1 MARKKT
7 NKKDKKAK
15 NEEIIEEKIPSN
27 VDPEKVKNVVLVV
40 LMLFIII
47 SVLSLCG
54 IAGQF
59 GDAFEGVLEYIFG
72 FGKYFFPIVLL
83 FLFVFYLTKKS
94 VNKST
99 AFGSVLVFFS
109 LLAFFDLFNVL
120 DNFNY
125 GGIVGK
131 YFLFPFYK
139 LTGPIASFF
148 IMFAIFLIG
157 AVIAFN
163 ININDVLLKFYNLIK
178 SLFRKNKEENIEA
191 GQALQN
197 QYLNNEINNGDNF
210 ENKKTYSPLNSITP
224 NYRVENNINAV
235 VDNKKKSDVPSG
247 GDINTS
253 VAMKKLHVPKKE
265 LYIPIDLLEQ
275 RQGSANAGDVDANT
289 MIIQKTLGN
298 FGINV
303 MMDSVKV
310 GPSVTQYAF
319 KPQEGIKLSRISAL
333 QDDLALAL
341 AANSLR
347 MEAPIPGKSL
357 VGIEVPNK
365 VGAVVSMKE
374 MIDSEEFR
382 NRKSNLSLLLGKD
395 VSGKP
400 YIADLAKMPHL
411 LIAGATGTGKSVCIH
426 GVIASL
432 MFQNSP
438 DELKFI
444 MVDPKRVEM
453 TLYNGIP
460 YLLTPPVTDPRK
472 IVNALKWA
480 VSEMD
485 RRYQILAEAKK
496 INLTSYNESVSE
508 DQKMPYIVIVIDEL
522 ADLMMLSRNEVE
534 PCIIRIAQL
543 ARAVGIH
550 LILATQRPSVNVITG
565 LIKANVPARIAFSVA
580 SSIDSRTVLDETGA
594 EKLIGKGDMLYSAAD
609 TPKPVRIQGAY
620 MSDDEI
626 RKVVLHLKTLDY
638 EVNYDDSIVEKKSL
652 MTNGGVTAS
661 GFNADDDLFEE
672 VVAEVMRSKK
682 ASTSLL
688 QRKFSIGYARAARLM
703 DLLEEAGMIGPA
715 NGAKPREVYITDPAE
730 STSDSEENVEKT
742 NENESFDN
750 INDNNDNQLI

>member
-1 MARKKT
+1 MSRKKN
-7 NKKDKKAK
+7 NKKSKKEK
-15 NEEIIEEKIPSN
+15 QDEIIEEKIPSSI
-27 VDPEKVKNVVLVV
+27 DETKVKNVVLVI
-40 LMLFIII
+40 LLLFIVI

-54 IAGQF
+54 IAGEF
-59 GDAFEGVLEYIFG
+59 GKGFDNVLNFIFG
-72 FGKYFFPIVLL
+72 FGKYFFPVVLS
-83 FLFVFYLTKKS
+83 FLFIFYLTKKS
-94 VNKST
+94 VNKAS

-109 LLAFFDLFNVL
+109 LLSFFELFNVL
-120 DNFNY
+120 EKFNK
-125 GGIVGK
+125 GGVIGK

-139 LTGPIASFF
+139 VTGAVASFF

-157 AVIAFN
+157 CIFAFN
-163 ININDVLLKFYNLIK
+163 INVNDVLLKFYNFIK
-178 SLFRKNKEENIEA
+178 TSFKKKNNEEA
-191 GQALQN
+191 GAALQ
-197 QYLNNEINNGDNF
+197 QEYLNNTENVANVSNNF
-210 ENKKTYSPLNSITP
+210 EAKKVSNPLNPVTP
-224 NYRVENNINAV
+224 NYKVENNSNAV
-235 VDNKKKSDVPSG
+235 IDNKKKSEAPSG

-265 LYIPIDLLEQ
+265 LYIPTDLLEV
-275 RQGSANAGDVDANT
+275 REGSANAGDVDANT
-289 MIIQKTLGN
+289 LVIQKTLAN

-303 MMDSVKV
+303 TMDSVKV

-374 MIDSEEFR
+374 MIDSEEFK

-496 INLTSYNESVSE
+496 INLVSYNESVSE

-550 LILATQRPSVNVITG
+550 LVLATQRPSVNVITG

-580 SSIDSRTVLDETGA
+580 SSIDSRTVLDEIGA

-652 MTNGGVTAS
+652 ITNGGVTAS

-672 VVAEVMRSKK
+672 VVAEVTKSRK

-715 NGAKPREVYITDPAE
+715 NGAKPREVYIPDP
-730 STSDSEENVEKT
+730 SEVDENSGET
-742 NENESFDN
+742 NEFSQQSTENPVD
-750 INDNNDNQLI
+750 DNNDNQFI

>member
-1 MARKKT
+1 MEDSNNA
-7 NKKDKKAK
+7 NSSGNDKK
-15 NEEIIEEKIPSN
+15 SN
-27 VDPEKVKNVVLVV
+27 
-40 LMLFIII
+40 
-47 SVLSLCG
+47 
-54 IAGQF
+54 A
-59 GDAFEGVLEYIFG
+59 
-72 FGKYFFPIVLL
+72 
-83 FLFVFYLTKKS
+83 
-94 VNKST
+94 
-99 AFGSVLVFFS
+99 
-109 LLAFFDLFNVL
+109 
-120 DNFNY
+120 
-125 GGIVGK
+125 
-131 YFLFPFYK
+131 
-139 LTGPIASFF
+139 
-148 IMFAIFLIG
+148 
-157 AVIAFN
+157 
-163 ININDVLLKFYNLIK
+163 
-178 SLFRKNKEENIEA
+178 
-191 GQALQN
+191 
-197 QYLNNEINNGDNF
+197 
-210 ENKKTYSPLNSITP
+210 
-224 NYRVENNINAV
+224 
-235 VDNKKKSDVPSG
+235 PSG
-247 GDINTS
+247 GDINAS
-253 VAMKKLHVPKKE
+253 SAMKKLHVPKRE
-265 LYIPIDLLEQ
+265 LYLPVDLLEH
-275 RQGSANAGDVDANT
+275 RVGAANAGDVNANT
-289 MIIQKTLGN
+289 LMIQRTLAN

-303 MMDSVKV
+303 AMDSVKV

-319 KPQEGIKLSRISAL
+319 KPQEGVKLSRISAL

-365 VGAVVSMKE
+365 VGAIVSMKE
-374 MIDSEEFR
+374 MLDSEEFK

-438 DELKFI
+438 DDLKFI

-460 YLLTPPVTDPRK
+460 YLLTPPVTDPKK

-480 VSEMD
+480 VGEMD

-496 INLTSYNESVSE
+496 INLSSYNESVTE
-508 DQKMPYIVIVIDEL
+508 EQKMPYIVIVIDEL
-522 ADLMMLSRNEVE
+522 ADLMMLSRGEVE

-550 LILATQRPSVNVITG
+550 LVLATQRPSVNVITG

-609 TPKPVRIQGAY
+609 TPKPVRVQGAY
-620 MSDDEI
+620 VSDDEI
-626 RKVVLHLKTLDY
+626 RKLVLHLKTLDY
-638 EVNYDDSIVEKKSL
+638 NVDYDDSIVEKKSL
-652 MTNGGVTAS
+652 ITNGGVTAS

-672 VVAEVMRSKK
+672 AVAEITRSRK

-703 DLLEEAGMIGPA
+703 DLLEEAGIIGPS
-715 NGAKPREVYITDPAE
+715 NGAKAREVYISEDDGN
-730 STSDSEENVEKT
+730 SDDGS
-742 NENESFDN
+742 SDDF
-750 INDNNDNQLI
+750 NDSQNGQDDQLI